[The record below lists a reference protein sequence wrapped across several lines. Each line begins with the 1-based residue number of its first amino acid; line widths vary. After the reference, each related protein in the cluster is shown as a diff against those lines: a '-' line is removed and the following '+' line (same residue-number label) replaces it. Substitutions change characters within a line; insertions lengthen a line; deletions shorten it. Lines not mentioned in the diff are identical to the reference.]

1 VPGLVGLSLWSVVAG
16 LDGSLPG
23 TESSERLECG
33 RLVSDVLECRCG
45 GSGLGGRDVEPLD
58 AEAREL
64 PQRGALE
71 PIRLGLAEGEADRE
85 GVNEVDGAG
94 RARRCE

>member
-1 VPGLVGLSLWSVVAG
+1 MFSNADAAD
-16 LDGSLPG
+16 LD
-23 TESSERLECG
+23 
-33 RLVSDVLECRCG
+33 
-45 GSGLGGRDVEPLD
+45 LGGRDVASLD